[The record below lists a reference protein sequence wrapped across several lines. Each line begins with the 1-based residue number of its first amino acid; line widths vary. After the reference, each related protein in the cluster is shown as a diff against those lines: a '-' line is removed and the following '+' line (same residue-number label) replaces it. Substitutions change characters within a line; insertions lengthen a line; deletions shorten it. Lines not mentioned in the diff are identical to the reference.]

1 MTGDKTWR
9 CRLLRWSVCRRSD
22 KGATRCVDAWLPY
35 DPRPNPINSLL
46 GCLLNTEPKKCFISG
61 RLSNSILLIY
71 AKTYP
76 NPCQRCTQ
84 HNNSELIFIS
94 QGPNRRKYKWKNRSE
109 NMPIPCPPCPPA
121 NRSIVP
127 SILSACHL
135 PVCVNKWPVFH
146 PLKSAVCHSTQKQY
160 IRFAQGSLDITHI
173 SWIQSIQGVQ
183 LYTLID
189 AITEWIR
196 IPFKNSCT
204 GPWTNFCPYKLCSD
218 ACNYF
223 TRGRSSFD
231 SGVISPIPF
240 VSSPR
245 YPTEGFLPQMQ
256 NNTIQVLQSSAKP
269 WASTS

>member
-1 MTGDKTWR
+1 MQHKLPGYFRLAVALWLHEEMTGYKTWR

-135 PVCVNKWPVFH
+135 PVPVNKWPVFH
-146 PLKSAVCHSTQKQY
+146 PPQVGCLPLYPKALHKVRA
-160 IRFAQGSLDITHI
+160 RFAGHNPHFMRSL
-173 SWIQSIQGVQ
+173 SIQGVRFN
-183 LYTLID
+183 
-189 AITEWIR
+189 W
-196 IPFKNSCT
+196 
-204 GPWTNFCPYKLCSD
+204 
-218 ACNYF
+218 
-223 TRGRSSFD
+223 SFN
-231 SGVISPIPF
+231 
-240 VSSPR
+240 R
-245 YPTEGFLPQMQ
+245 
-256 NNTIQVLQSSAKP
+256 A
-269 WASTS
+269 